1 MLASSHYSI
10 MCYTS
15 GMEIKKYD
23 IKSLGLAAS
32 GERKIAWVRNHM
44 PLLRALEEKYAVL
57 PQKQKPL
64 NGVKIS
70 LAIHMEAKTAYL
82 CRVLTWA
89 GATVSAM
96 GCNVLSTQDDVAAA
110 LTKGRTAALDR
121 LDFGGRAAPGIAV
134 FAIHGENEKSYQKHI
149 EMCLAQKPNIVI
161 DDGGDLV
168 QALHTKCGDLAEE
181 IWAGSEETTTGVI
194 RLKALEAEGKLKIPM
209 LAVNDARCK
218 HLFDNRYGTGQSVW
232 DSILRNT
239 NLIIAAKTV
248 VVAGYGWCGR
258 GIAMRAAALGA
269 SVIVTEIDPVKAMEA
284 RMDGYRVMT
293 MTAAAQY
300 GDIFITATGCKD
312 VITFE
317 HMKLMKNDAVLGNA
331 GHFNV
336 EIDVASLAEK
346 ARARYS
352 ARKNIETFVLQRGKR
367 INVLAEGRLLN
378 IAAAD
383 GHPAEIMDISFALQ
397 FHAAHYIMKNR
408 RKLEPRL
415 YDVADELDSIV
426 SSACLKAW
434 GVRIDALT
442 QEQKAYLSSWQL

>member
-1 MLASSHYSI
+1 
-10 MCYTS
+10 
-15 GMEIKKYD
+15 MEIKNYD

-32 GERKIAWVRNHM
+32 GERKIAWARKHM
-44 PLLRALEEKYAVL
+44 PLLRALEDKYAAMPL
-57 PQKQKPL
+57 KQKPL
-64 NGVKIS
+64 KDARIS

-89 GATVSAM
+89 GAKVSAM

-110 LTKGRTAALDR
+110 LAKGRTNTQDKH
-121 LDFGGRAAPGIAV
+121 DFGGGEAAGV
-134 FAIHGENEKSYQKHI
+134 SVYAIHGENQKSYTKHI
-149 EMCLAQKPNIVI
+149 EMCLAHKPNIVI

-168 QALHTKCGDLAEE
+168 HALHTKCKELASEV
-181 IWAGSEETTTGVI
+181 WGGGEETTTGI
-194 RLKALEAEGKLKIPM
+194 NRLRALEAEGKLLFPM
-209 LAVNDARCK
+209 LAVNNARCK

-239 NLIIAAKTV
+239 NLLIASKTI

-284 RMDGYRVMT
+284 RMDGYQVMP
-293 MTAAAQY
+293 MAAAAPL

-336 EIDVASLAEK
+336 EIDVQTLAEK
-346 ARARYS
+346 TKTRFD
-352 ARKNIETFVLQRGKR
+352 ARKNIETFVMPRGKH
-367 INVLAEGRLLN
+367 INVIAEGKLLN
-378 IAAAD
+378 VAAAD
-383 GHPAEIMDISFALQ
+383 GHAAEIMDLSFAVQ
-397 FHAAHYIMKNR
+397 FHTALYIAANR
-408 RKLEPRL
+408 SGLEPRV
-415 YDVADELDSIV
+415 YDVSDEIDTIISNER
-426 SSACLKAW
+426 LKAW
-434 GVRIDALT
+434 DVSIDTLT
-442 QEQKAYLSSWQL
+442 QEQEAYLNSWQL

>member
-1 MLASSHYSI
+1 MD
-10 MCYTS
+10 T
-15 GMEIKKYD
+15 KND
-23 IKSLGLAAS
+23 IRSLGLAAS

-44 PLLRALEEKYAVL
+44 PLLRALENKYAVL

-64 NGVKIS
+64 DGVRIS
-70 LAIHMEAKTAYL
+70 LAIHMEAKTAYF

-96 GCNVLSTQDDVAAA
+96 SCNVLSTQDDVAAA
-110 LTKGRTAALDR
+110 LSKGRTAALDKH
-121 LDFGGRAAPGIAV
+121 DFGGRAVPGISV
-134 FAIHGENEKSYQKHI
+134 FAIHGESLKEYDKHI
-149 EMCLAQKPNIVI
+149 EQCLSHNPNIVI
-161 DDGGDLV
+161 DDGGDLIH
-168 QALHTKCGDLAEE
+168 ALHTNCREFADLV
-181 IWAGSEETTTGVI
+181 WGGGEETTTGVI
-194 RLKALEAEGKLKIPM
+194 RLKALEAEGKLLFPM

-239 NLIIAAKTV
+239 NLIIASKSV

-269 SVIVTEIDPVKAMEA
+269 TVIVTEIDPVKAMEA
-284 RMDGYRVMT
+284 RMDGYQVMT
-293 MTAAAQY
+293 MAKAAPI

-317 HMKLMKNDAVLGNA
+317 HMNLMKSDVVLGNA

-336 EIDVASLAEK
+336 EIDMATLAAK
-346 ARARYS
+346 AKS
-352 ARKNIETFVLQRGKR
+352 TFTARKNIETYVLPRGKR

-383 GHPAEIMDISFALQ
+383 GHPAEIIDISFAVQ
-397 FHAAHYIMKNR
+397 FHSALHIAKNHTR
-408 RKLEPRL
+408 LEPRV
-415 YDVADELDSIV
+415 YNVSDEIDEIV
-426 SSACLKAW
+426 STSCLKAW
-434 GVRIDALT
+434 GVSIDALSP
-442 QEQKAYLSSWQL
+442 EQNAYLHDWQE